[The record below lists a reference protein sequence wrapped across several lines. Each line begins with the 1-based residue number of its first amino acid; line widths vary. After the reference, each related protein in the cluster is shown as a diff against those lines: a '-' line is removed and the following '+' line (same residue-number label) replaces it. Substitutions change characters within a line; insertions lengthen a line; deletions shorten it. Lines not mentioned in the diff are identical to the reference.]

1 MVMMKRVAVLLF
13 AAFLAFPAAAQ
24 RKFALVIGNA
34 DYRAVTKLK
43 NPLNDAADM
52 KTALES
58 LGFKVDTVNNGSLEQ
73 MTGAV
78 AALKARLRASPGSYG
93 FLFYSGHG
101 VQSQGQ
107 NYLIPADANIES
119 ETDLPRRALSLQNA
133 LDELNAAAN
142 EVNVV
147 VLDSCRD
154 NPFDWSSG
162 AKKGLTV
169 ITHRPNGS
177 IVVYATG
184 EGMSAIDGSG
194 RNGVF
199 TGAFIRHLTEPG
211 IEIMQ
216 VFKKTGEDVEKET
229 SGKQHP
235 AVYTQYYKDVYL
247 GSKPAPGPVPAPE
260 PSPGFDPATAQE
272 YIKRGNFYFE
282 QGDYEAALADYS
294 EAIKLE
300 PGNSYAWAVRGYCQ
314 VFRGETEAAFIDLN
328 HAVKLDPRNA
338 YAFSYRSALYVSL
351 GNANQAL
358 VDSNRAI
365 LLEPNR
371 GFHYY
376 LRGNAWQTKGDARKA
391 KADLDRA
398 ENLGHGLLY

>member
-1 MVMMKRVAVLLF
+1 MMKRIVVLLV

-24 RKFALVIGNA
+24 QKFALVIGNA
-34 DYRAVTKLK
+34 DYRTVTKLK

-52 KTALES
+52 KRALES
-58 LGFKVDTVNNGSLEQ
+58 LGFNVNMVNNGSLKR
-73 MTGAV
+73 MTDAV
-78 AALKARLRASPGSYG
+78 AALKAQLRASPGSYG

-107 NYLIPADANIES
+107 NYLIPADATIES

-154 NPFDWSSG
+154 NPFDWSSS

-177 IVVYATG
+177 IIVYATG
-184 EGMSAIDGSG
+184 EGMSAIDGTG

-199 TGAFIRHLTEPG
+199 TGSFIKHLTEPG
-211 IEIMQ
+211 LEIMQ
-216 VFKKTGEDVEKET
+216 VFKKTGEEVEKET

-247 GSKPAPGPVPAPE
+247 GSKPAPGPVPTPA
-260 PSPGFDPATAQE
+260 PSPGVDPTTAHD

-282 QGDYEAALADYS
+282 QGNYEAAFADYS

-351 GNANQAL
+351 GNANQAF

-376 LRGNAWQTKGDARKA
+376 LRGSAWQTKGDGRRA

-398 ENLGHGLLY
+398 ENLGYGFLY